1 MHIHF
6 GNEPWHRAAAFA
18 LRYEVFVLEQE
29 ISLQEEFDE
38 LDTDQRNYF
47 VAYDQRLALGTI
59 RYQSIDATS
68 IQPDRLCVKKEYRQ
82 KGIGKQLLLLLE
94 EKALAE
100 GYEFSILS
108 AEKTALSFYEG
119 LGYRVTSEE
128 FLEDGIP
135 CVKMSK
141 KIRERDITL

>member
-6 GNEPWHRAAAFA
+6 GNEPWNRAAAFA

-47 VAYDQRLALGTI
+47 VAYDQRLVLGTI
-59 RYQSIDATS
+59 RYQSIDAAS
-68 IQPDRLCVKKEYRQ
+68 IQPDRLCVKKEYRK

-94 EKALAE
+94 EKALTE

-108 AEKTALSFYEG
+108 AEKTALSFYEE

-141 KIRERDITL
+141 KIRE